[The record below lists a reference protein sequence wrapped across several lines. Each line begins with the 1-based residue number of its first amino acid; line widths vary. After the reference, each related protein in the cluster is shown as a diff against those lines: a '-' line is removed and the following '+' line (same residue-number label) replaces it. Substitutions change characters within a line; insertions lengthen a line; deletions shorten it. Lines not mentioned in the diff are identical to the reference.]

1 MHSSPTI
8 WPVCQP
14 RHFPACGHL
23 CLWGAALRKE
33 RTVKREAREYT
44 RGMGYALPRP
54 VRRWLNGKILG
65 LREPLKLAIIRLANL
80 VGRYHTGPKVGG
92 RDFCLARQP
101 KRKGRELDSGI
112 LTNPEMV
119 GVSEHYF
126 RLARQHLIQWGFLA
140 IARPSERAFKSKR
153 LSHHAP
159 SGWRCPATLYKIGA
173 KFAPAL
179 LWRAKSR
186 VVQALVRRSVSPVNR
201 QEHFRLNGSPPRSGF
216 HTGDRRHRHDPGER
230 SRAALEAALDRFQTA
245 FRASAPSS

>member
-1 MHSSPTI
+1 
-8 WPVCQP
+8 
-14 RHFPACGHL
+14 
-23 CLWGAALRKE
+23 
-33 RTVKREAREYT
+33 VKREAREYT

-54 VRRWLNGKILG
+54 VRRWLEGKVFG
-65 LREPLKLAIIRLANL
+65 LREPLKLAIVRLANL

-101 KRKGRELDSGI
+101 KRKGRELDGGI
-112 LTNPEMV
+112 LTHPEMA

-126 RLARQHLIQWGFLA
+126 KLARTFLLERGFLA
-140 IARPSERAFKSKR
+140 IARPSDRAFKSKR
-153 LSHHAP
+153 VSHHAP

-179 LWRAKSR
+179 LRRAKPR
-186 VVQALVRRSVSPVNR
+186 GGQAPACASGSPVRR
-201 QEHFRLNGSPPRSGF
+201 QENLKLNGSHPRSGF
-216 HTGDRRHRHDPGER
+216 HTGDRRHRPDPGER

>member
-1 MHSSPTI
+1 M
-8 WPVCQP
+8 
-14 RHFPACGHL
+14 
-23 CLWGAALRKE
+23 
-33 RTVKREAREYT
+33 KREAREYT

-54 VRRWLNGKILG
+54 VRRWLDGKILG

-101 KRKGRELDSGI
+101 KRKGRELDGGI
-112 LTNPEMV
+112 LTNPEMD

-126 RLARQHLIQWGFLA
+126 KLARQHLIQWGFLA
-140 IARPSERAFKSKR
+140 IARPSDRAFKSKR

-179 LWRAKSR
+179 LRRAKR
-186 VVQALVRRSVSPVNR
+186 RFVQAPARSPGSPVSR
-201 QEHFRLNGSPPRSGF
+201 QNHLGLNGFHLRSGF

-245 FRASAPSS
+245 FRVSAPSS

>member
-1 MHSSPTI
+1 
-8 WPVCQP
+8 
-14 RHFPACGHL
+14 
-23 CLWGAALRKE
+23 
-33 RTVKREAREYT
+33 VKRDVCEYT

-54 VRRWLNGKILG
+54 VRRWLDGEVLG

-101 KRKGRELDSGI
+101 KRKGRDLDGGI
-112 LTNPEMV
+112 LTNPEMD

-126 RLARQHLIQWGFLA
+126 KLARQHLIRWGFLA
-140 IARPSERAFKSKR
+140 IARPSDRAFKSKR

-173 KFAPAL
+173 RFAPAL
-179 LWRAKSR
+179 LRRAKPR
-186 VVQALVRRSVSPVNR
+186 CGQAPARFPGSPVRR
-201 QEHFRLNGSPPRSGF
+201 QENLRLNGIHPRSGF
-216 HTGDRRHRHDPGER
+216 HTGDWRHGPDPGER

-245 FRASAPSS
+245 FRAPATAS

>member
-1 MHSSPTI
+1 
-8 WPVCQP
+8 
-14 RHFPACGHL
+14 
-23 CLWGAALRKE
+23 
-33 RTVKREAREYT
+33 VKRDVREYT

-54 VRRWLNGKILG
+54 VRRWLEGKVLG

-101 KRKGRELDSGI
+101 KRKGRDLDGGI
-112 LTNPEMV
+112 LTNPEMD

-126 RLARQHLIQWGFLA
+126 KLARQHLIRWGFLA
-140 IARPSERAFKSKR
+140 IARPSDRAFKSKR

-179 LWRAKSR
+179 LRRAKPR
-186 VVQALVRRSVSPVNR
+186 FGQAPARFPGSPVRR
-201 QEHFRLNGSPPRSGF
+201 QETLRLNGTPPRSGF
-216 HTGDRRHRHDPGER
+216 HTGDRRHGPDPGER

-245 FRASAPSS
+245 FRAPAPSS

>member
-1 MHSSPTI
+1 M
-8 WPVCQP
+8 
-14 RHFPACGHL
+14 
-23 CLWGAALRKE
+23 
-33 RTVKREAREYT
+33 KREAREYT

-54 VRRWLNGKILG
+54 VRRWLEGQIAG

-101 KRKGRELDSGI
+101 KRKGRELDGGI
-112 LTNPEMV
+112 LTNPEMA

-140 IARPSERAFKSKR
+140 IARPSDRAFKSKR

-173 KFAPAL
+173 KFALAL
-179 LWRAKSR
+179 LRRAKPR
-186 VVQALVRRSVSPVNR
+186 VVQALARRSVSPVSR
-201 QEHFRLNGSPPRSGF
+201 QENLRLNGIHPRSGF
-216 HTGDRRHRHDPGER
+216 HTGDRRHSHDPGER
-230 SRAALEAALDRFQTA
+230 SRSALEAALDRFQTA
-245 FRASAPSS
+245 FRASATSS

>member
-1 MHSSPTI
+1 MPSSPTI

-14 RHFPACGHL
+14 RRFRGCGHVRL
-23 CLWGAALRKE
+23 CGAALRKE

-54 VRRWLNGKILG
+54 VRRWLEGKVIG

-80 VGRYHTGPKVGG
+80 VGRYHTGPKVDG

-101 KRKGRELDSGI
+101 KRKGRELDGGI
-112 LTNPEMV
+112 LTNPEMA

-126 RLARQHLIQWGFLA
+126 KLARTFLLERGFLA
-140 IARPSERAFKSKR
+140 IARPSDRAFKSKR

-173 KFAPAL
+173 KFALAL
-179 LWRAKSR
+179 LRRAKSR
-186 VVQALVRRSVSPVNR
+186 VVQALARCSVSPVSR
-201 QEHFRLNGSPPRSGF
+201 QGNLGLNGSYPRSGF
-216 HTGDRRHRHDPGER
+216 HTGDRRHGHDPGDR
-230 SRAALEAALDRFQTA
+230 SRAALEAALGRFKSA
-245 FRASAPSS
+245 FRAPATSS

>member
-1 MHSSPTI
+1 M
-8 WPVCQP
+8 
-14 RHFPACGHL
+14 
-23 CLWGAALRKE
+23 
-33 RTVKREAREYT
+33 KRDVREYT

-54 VRRWLNGKILG
+54 VRRWLDGQIVG

-101 KRKGRELDSGI
+101 KRKGRELDGGI
-112 LTNPEMV
+112 LTNPEMA

-126 RLARQHLIQWGFLA
+126 KLARTFLLERGFLA
-140 IARPSERAFKSKR
+140 IARPSDRAFKSKR

-179 LWRAKSR
+179 LRRAQSR
-186 VVQALVRRSVSPVNR
+186 CGQAPARCSVSPVRR
-201 QEHFRLNGSPPRSGF
+201 QEHLRLNDTQPRSGF
-216 HTGDRRHRHDPGER
+216 HTGDQRYGPDPGER
-230 SRAALEAALDRFQTA
+230 SRSALEAALDRFQTA
-245 FRASAPSS
+245 FRASARSS

>member
-1 MHSSPTI
+1 
-8 WPVCQP
+8 
-14 RHFPACGHL
+14 
-23 CLWGAALRKE
+23 
-33 RTVKREAREYT
+33 VKRDVREYT

-54 VRRWLNGKILG
+54 VRRWLEGKVLG

-101 KRKGRELDSGI
+101 KRKGRDLDGGI
-112 LTNPEMV
+112 LTNPEMA

-140 IARPSERAFKSKR
+140 IARPSDRAFKSKR

-173 KFAPAL
+173 KAEG
-179 LWRAKSR
+179 WRGDAQ
-186 VVQALVRRSVSPVNR
+186 VVR
-201 QEHFRLNGSPPRSGF
+201 
-216 HTGDRRHRHDPGER
+216 DPGPRTDGGSGDPDHHHGGPIER
-230 SRAALEAALDRFQTA
+230 AGHARC
-245 FRASAPSS
+245 

>member
-1 MHSSPTI
+1 
-8 WPVCQP
+8 
-14 RHFPACGHL
+14 
-23 CLWGAALRKE
+23 
-33 RTVKREAREYT
+33 VKREAREYT

-54 VRRWLNGKILG
+54 VRRWLEGKVLG

-101 KRKGRELDSGI
+101 KRKGRDLDGGI
-112 LTNPEMV
+112 LTHPEMD

-126 RLARQHLIQWGFLA
+126 KLARQHLIRWGFLA
-140 IARPSERAFKSKR
+140 IARPSDRAFKSKR

-173 KFAPAL
+173 KFAPSL
-179 LWRAKSR
+179 LRRAKPR
-186 VVQALVRRSVSPVNR
+186 CVQAPAHFPVSPGYR
-201 QEHFRLNGSPPRSGF
+201 QEPLRLNGSLPRSGF
-216 HTGDRRHRHDPGER
+216 HTGDRRSGHDPGER